1 MNDWRIRQAAR
12 ILRAGGIIA
21 YPTEAVWGLGCDPF
35 NQQAVGRLLEIKR
48 RPEHKGLILAAASES
63 QIAGLLDPLSTE
75 QRARLAAT
83 WPGPNTWLLPDP
95 DNRVPPWIKGR
106 HCGVA
111 VRVSAHPLV
120 QALCSA
126 FGGPL
131 VSTSANISSA
141 PPARSA
147 VKVRAYFGCNVDCLL
162 DGPLGGLD
170 KPTTI
175 RSLEDL
181 TVVRA

>member
-35 NQQAVGRLLEIKR
+35 NPQAVERLLEIKR
-48 RPEHKGLILAAASES
+48 RPEHKGLILAAGSES
-63 QIAGLLDPLSTE
+63 QIAGLLAPLSE
-75 QRARLAAT
+75 AQRTRLAAT

-95 DNRVPPWIKGR
+95 DYRVPHWIKGR
-106 HCGVA
+106 HSGVA

-120 QALCSA
+120 QALCNA

-147 VKVRAYFGCNVDCLL
+147 TKVRAYFGCDIDFLV
-162 DGPLGGLD
+162 DGPLGGLE